1 LAARTQSSSGRP
13 SLAVLFGIVAVLA
26 IPVGI
31 ALAKYDAHVALLDA
45 AWAIPVA
52 ALASVAALLEIRGT
66 GGHVRYSIARVK
78 RIRAGRV
85 LAVLGVCMTLS
96 AAIAVGFYEL
106 LLRLE
111 G

>member
-1 LAARTQSSSGRP
+1 M
-13 SLAVLFGIVAVLA
+13 LA
-26 IPVGI
+26 IPVGV
-31 ALAKYDAHVALLDA
+31 ALAKYDPHVSLLDA

-78 RIRAGRV
+78 RIRTSRV
-85 LAVLGVCMTLS
+85 LAVLGICMALS
-96 AAIAVGFYEL
+96 AAIAVGFYYL
-106 LLRLE
+106 LLQLE